1 MKYNNRAMIKRF
13 DEKFKMN
20 RFGNLYNE
28 KMYSKKEL
36 PDLIKDHIQ
45 SEIDIAV
52 SRILSGIK
60 PYTIKADDSVRM
72 ADLTYEQFES
82 IVKESSFWADDEEE
96 LKVLESK

>member
-1 MKYNNRAMIKRF
+1 MIKRF
-13 DEKFKMN
+13 NEKFKIN
-20 RFGNLYNE
+20 IFGNLSDG

-52 SRILSGIK
+52 SRVLSGMK

-82 IVKESSFWADDEEE
+82 IVKEDSFWAEEE
-96 LKVLESK
+96 LLELESK